1 MTVAAILNGK
11 GRDVFTEPSTRSLSE
26 ICASL
31 GGRRVG
37 AIVLCDEPGVIVGIV
52 SERDVVRAIAMEG
65 TDALSHPVSEYM
77 TKEVT
82 VCTEADSVTGL
93 MALMTEGRFRHMPVV
108 EDGKLI
114 GLVSIGDIVKFR
126 IAQVER
132 EAHDLRNYIQA
143 V

>member
-11 GRDVFTEPSTRSLSE
+11 GREVFTEPSTRTLSE

-37 AIVLCDEPGVIVGIV
+37 AVILCDKPGVIVGIV
-52 SERDVVRAIAMEG
+52 SERDIVNAIAMEG
-65 TDALSHPVSEYM
+65 PDVLSQPVADYM
-77 TKEVT
+77 TKEVAVCHEHDT
-82 VCTEADSVTGL
+82 VNGV
-93 MALMTEGRFRHMPVV
+93 MARMTEGRFRHMPVV
-108 EDGKLI
+108 EGGKLI
-114 GLVSIGDIVKFR
+114 GLVSIGDIVKHR

-132 EAHDLRNYIQA
+132 EAEDMRQYIQA

>member
-11 GRDVFTEPSTRSLSE
+11 GRDVYTETSTRSLSE

-31 GGRRVG
+31 GGRRIG

-52 SERDVVRAIAMEG
+52 SERDVVQAIAMEG
-65 TDALSHPVSEYM
+65 PDVLAQPVREYM
-77 TKEVT
+77 TKEVA
-82 VCTEADSVTGL
+82 VCTEADSVNGV
-93 MALMTEGRFRHMPVV
+93 MARMTEGRFRHMPVV

-132 EAHDLRNYIQA
+132 EADDLRNYIQA

>member
-1 MTVAAILNGK
+1 MTVAAILNSK
-11 GRDVFTEPSTRSLSE
+11 GRDVYTEPSTRSLSE

-31 GGRRVG
+31 GGRRIG
-37 AIVLCDEPGVIVGIV
+37 AIVLCDEPGVIVGIA

-65 TDALSHPVSEYM
+65 PDSLAQPVSEYM
-77 TKEVT
+77 TKEVA
-82 VCTEADSVTGL
+82 VCGETDSVNGV
-93 MALMTEGRFRHMPVV
+93 MARMTEGRFRHMPVV

-132 EAHDLRNYIQA
+132 EADDMRSYIQA

>member
-11 GRDVFTEPSTRSLSE
+11 GREVYTEPSSRTLSE

-37 AIVLCDEPGVIVGIV
+37 AVVLCDAPGIIVGIV
-52 SERDVVRAIAMEG
+52 SERDVVQAIAMEG
-65 TDALSHPVSEYM
+65 PDVLSQPVSDYM
-77 TKEVT
+77 TKEVAVCHEHDT
-82 VCTEADSVTGL
+82 VNGV
-93 MALMTEGRFRHMPVV
+93 MARMTEGRFRHMPVV
-108 EDGKLI
+108 ENGKLV
-114 GLVSIGDIVKFR
+114 GLVSIGDIVKHR

-132 EAHDLRNYIQA
+132 EAEDMRQYIQA